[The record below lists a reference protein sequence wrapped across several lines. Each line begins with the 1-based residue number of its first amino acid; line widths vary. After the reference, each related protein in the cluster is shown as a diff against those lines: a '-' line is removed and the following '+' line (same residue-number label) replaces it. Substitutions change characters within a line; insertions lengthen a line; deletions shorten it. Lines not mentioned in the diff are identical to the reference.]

1 MICNHLLAVRFC
13 QGAPDIDRNAQR
25 CAAGLLIRV
34 SQVRSLIG
42 QPDISRWCNGS
53 TTVSKT
59 VCGGS
64 SPSREANHSE
74 VAEWSK
80 ATACKAAQPWVR
92 IPPSLPP
99 WGCSA
104 NGNTPVL
111 QAGIESSILS
121 ISTIPTRIG
130 ITGSP
135 PALGAGRCR
144 FESCVRDQSHSNA
157 DTAL

>member
-1 MICNHLLAVRFC
+1 MCAYLISEAKCWVDLANKHCLLVVDQSTSIGLIDHLCF
-13 QGAPDIDRNAQR
+13 
-25 CAAGLLIRV
+25 
-34 SQVRSLIG
+34 
-42 QPDISRWCNGS
+42 SRWCNGS

-121 ISTIPTRIG
+121 ISTMLTRIG
-130 ITGSP
+130 IIGSP

-144 FESCVRDQSHSNA
+144 FESCVRDQLHSNA